1 MLRRNHVRSH
11 LKLAERIQKVLANAG
26 IASRREIERW
36 IAEGRIS
43 VNGRRATL
51 GDRISGTDSILVNG
65 RAVRLASPAAA
76 KQRDRVLLY
85 NKPAGEVTTRS
96 DPEGRPTVF
105 ESLPTLRQGRWINVG
120 RLDVNTHGLL
130 LFTTDGELA
139 HRLMHPSYEIEREYA
154 VRLMSQPDDSQ
165 LQRVTQG
172 VALEDGLARFE
183 NVVPE
188 GGTGRNVWYRV
199 TLREGRNRE
208 VRRVFESV
216 GLTVGRLIRV
226 RYGPV
231 ALGRL
236 RRGESRLL
244 SGEELAALYAAVR
257 LPAPTGKLPSRPGP
271 GPGPGSAPKPGPR
284 SAPRARSGV
293 RKPRPGR

>member
-1 MLRRNHVRSH
+1 MPKRNHARSH
-11 LKLAERIQKVLANAG
+11 IKLAERIQKVLANAG

-51 GDRISGTDSILVNG
+51 GDRISGTENVLVNG
-65 RAVRLASPAAA
+65 RAVRLSGPSAE
-76 KQRDRVLLY
+76 KQRERVLLY
-85 NKPAGEVTTRS
+85 NKPGGEVTTRH

-105 ESLPTLRQGRWINVG
+105 ESLPALLQGRWINVG

-154 VRLMSQPDDSQ
+154 VRLMSQPDESQ
-165 LQRVTQG
+165 LQRVTEG
-172 VALEDGLARFE
+172 VQLDDGLARFE

-216 GLTVGRLIRV
+216 GVTVGRLIRV

-231 ALGRL
+231 VLGRM

-244 SGEELAALYAAVR
+244 SAEELPALYASVG
-257 LPAPTGKLPSRPGP
+257 LSVPTNKPPSRPKARPGP
-271 GPGPGSAPKPGPR
+271 GLGPGLGPGSGPGVR
-284 SAPRARSGV
+284 

>member
-1 MLRRNHVRSH
+1 M
-11 LKLAERIQKVLANAG
+11 
-26 IASRREIERW
+26 
-36 IAEGRIS
+36 
-43 VNGRRATL
+43 NGRRATL
-51 GDRISGTDSILVNG
+51 GDRISGTENVLVNG
-65 RAVRLASPAAA
+65 RAVRLSGPAAA

-85 NKPAGEVTTRS
+85 NKPGGEVTTRH

-105 ESLPTLRQGRWINVG
+105 ESLPALRQGRWINVG

-165 LQRVTQG
+165 LQRVRQG
-172 VALEDGLARFE
+172 VVLEDGVARFE

-231 ALGRL
+231 VLGRL

-244 SGEELAALYAAVR
+244 GGEELAALYASVG
-257 LPAPTGKLPSRPGP
+257 LSVPADQPPSRP
-271 GPGPGSAPKPGPR
+271 A
-284 SAPRARSGV
+284 ARSGV